1 MMVGVGMTMNDHLY
15 SRKRYIEIKICIFTF
30 NYMQLRLNIEGK
42 HHVKK
47 ECQFIQ

>member
-30 NYMQLRLNIEGK
+30 NYMYFPFSNAYFRRN
-42 HHVKK
+42 
-47 ECQFIQ
+47 FI